1 MQTIDTDRCSCL
13 PNPSNG
19 PHKGS
24 GGAPR
29 RSLRSGRALRRSHR
43 AASPSKI
50 GQKSPRPSQNGLP
63 NANHRHR
70 PLLMPSQ
77 SLQWTHKGSGGAARR
92 SLRSGRA
99 LRRSHRAASPSKIGQ
114 KSPRPSQN
122 GLPNANHRHR
132 PLLMPSQSLQ
142 WTHKGSGRGGAALSE
157 VRKGASQ
164 VPLCSFPIENWQKIT
179 PAKSKRAAK
188 CKPMP
193 LEEVHSSQIP
203 PMDP

>member
-1 MQTIDTDRCSCL
+1 M
-13 PNPSNG
+13 PSQSLQWT
-19 PHKGS
+19 HKGS

-43 AASPSKI
+43 AASPLKI
-50 GQKSPRPSQNGLP
+50 GQKSPWPSQNGLP

-70 PLLMPSQ
+70 PPLMPSQSLQWTHKGSGRGGAALSEVRKGASQVPSCSFPIAIESGQKSPRPSQNGPPNANHRHSPLLMPSQ

-99 LRRSHRAASPSKIGQ
+99 LRRSHRAASPLKIGQ
-114 KSPRPSQN
+114 KSPWPSQN
-122 GLPNANHRHR
+122 GPPNA
-132 PLLMPSQSLQ
+132 
-142 WTHKGSGRGGAALSE
+142 
-157 VRKGASQ
+157 
-164 VPLCSFPIENWQKIT
+164 
-179 PAKSKRAAK
+179 
-188 CKPMP
+188 KPMP

>member
-1 MQTIDTDRCSCL
+1 M
-13 PNPSNG
+13 PSQSLQWT
-19 PHKGS
+19 HKGS
-24 GGAPR
+24 GGAAR
-29 RSLRSGRALRRSHR
+29 RSLRSGKG
-43 AASPSKI
+43 ASQVPSCSFPI
-50 GQKSPRPSQNGLP
+50 ESGQKSPRPSQNGPP
-63 NANHRHR
+63 NANHRHS

-114 KSPRPSQN
+114 KSPWPSQN
-122 GLPNANHRHR
+122 GPPNANQCHWRR
-132 PLLMPSQSLQ
+132 FIQAKSLQ
-142 WTHKGSGRGGAALSE
+142 WIHKGSGGAARALSE

-164 VPLCSFPIENWQKIT
+164 VPSCSFPIENWPKIT
-179 PAKSKRAAK
+179 LAESKRAAK